1 MLFSDVD
8 CVKNYI
14 PIKVNNMAIMV
25 SDLSKS
31 LNFYTNIIGM
41 ERVESPHFDRFAVK
55 ELTSDGGS
63 I

>member
-1 MLFSDVD
+1 
-8 CVKNYI
+8 
-14 PIKVNNMAIMV
+14 MAIMV

-31 LNFYTNIIGM
+31 LHFYTNIIGM